1 MRCRARRSARINYV
15 GLGARVGLEFYTED
29 RLSTAAKDLVSR
41 TTILFDAVEG
51 PAGEYPVVLGPGSS
65 GILLHEAI
73 GHGMEADAARSK
85 RTIYADQIGQRIA
98 PKNVTIV
105 DDGTNANLRG
115 SINTDDEGEDSQRT
129 VLVENGILRTFMHD
143 RISAQH
149 FGVEPTGNGRRQ
161 SFRHIPLPRMRNTY
175 MLGGHTPRDEIVAS
189 VEFGI
194 YADHFTNGQVNIG
207 QGDFTFY
214 IKNGWLIEG
223 GKLTRPIKDVN
234 IIGNG
239 PDVLRGVTMVG
250 DDFELDT
257 GTWVCGK
264 RGQSVPVGLGM
275 PTVKVGALTVG
286 GRECV
291 NQEIEETGAVQDY
304 CEEMRSLA
312 AQVCELATR
321 AGAQNATASAG
332 MSRSRKV
339 VVRDGLI
346 EEVKASTSRGISIRV
361 CVDGRYG
368 AHSTA
373 DLTSTSLERFV
384 SRAVAMTR
392 VLMPD
397 EHRALPDPSLYAGRK
412 SDDLGVYDRNHTAWT
427 ADARMTRARAAHDAA
442 KSAVGDHGLSVM
454 GAASDGVSWSALVN
468 TNGFSDVE
476 RFTSAGVSAMVNV
489 LDPSGKRP
497 SDWFDD
503 STRMNPETL
512 DVMTVGRTAAE
523 RALAQIG
530 AVEAKSMS
538 VPLIVENRAIGRLLG
553 GLLSPLGAMPWT
565 RSGVVLLR
573 R

>member
-1 MRCRARRSARINYV
+1 MTISHILEPFAVSEQVIRRVFDRALSRGGDFCDLYFQRSESCSLGLEDGAVNRAASGADLGVGIRVVQGVETGYAYSESLDFASMLEAATVAATVASSGPMAAPTAFRVTEPASYYPIAVQWSDVSTKRRVDLMMDFASRIESLDPRIIKVSVSLRDSQKELVIIDSLGRIRRDFQPMSVLRGSCVAEQDGQRESNYV

-85 RTIYADQIGQRIA
+85 RTIYADQVGQRIA

-175 MLGGHTPRDEIVAS
+175 LLGGHTPRDEIVAS

-194 YADHFTNGQVNIG
+194 FADHFTNGQVNIG

-286 GRECV
+286 GR
-291 NQEIEETGAVQDY
+291 G
-304 CEEMRSLA
+304 
-312 AQVCELATR
+312 
-321 AGAQNATASAG
+321 SA
-332 MSRSRKV
+332 
-339 VVRDGLI
+339 
-346 EEVKASTSRGISIRV
+346 
-361 CVDGRYG
+361 
-368 AHSTA
+368 
-373 DLTSTSLERFV
+373 
-384 SRAVAMTR
+384 
-392 VLMPD
+392 
-397 EHRALPDPSLYAGRK
+397 
-412 SDDLGVYDRNHTAWT
+412 
-427 ADARMTRARAAHDAA
+427 
-442 KSAVGDHGLSVM
+442 
-454 GAASDGVSWSALVN
+454 
-468 TNGFSDVE
+468 
-476 RFTSAGVSAMVNV
+476 
-489 LDPSGKRP
+489 
-497 SDWFDD
+497 
-503 STRMNPETL
+503 
-512 DVMTVGRTAAE
+512 
-523 RALAQIG
+523 
-530 AVEAKSMS
+530 
-538 VPLIVENRAIGRLLG
+538 
-553 GLLSPLGAMPWT
+553 
-565 RSGVVLLR
+565 
-573 R
+573 